1 MYVSI
6 KQVAKSQVS
15 HETFYNVFAKSSEVE
30 HISVDIEST
39 LGNYIPLEEYVKLAV
54 SLMPLDHLVLVAA
67 RLVMARL
74 EIINPKLFPRK
85 NASDE
90 VMESKSQR
98 FIELTEH
105 FSASVVD
112 IEVFKDSVT
121 AKNTMR
127 LGSRLDEKLDK
138 LLSLPSSV
146 KPKDHPIEFAKVMA
160 VRELN
165 DLIELYRKTLIDQD
179 IESYKVVEHLSAALA
194 NNSIC
199 CDDANKGINR
209 YQGFAEYCVKAPV
222 SRDSYL
228 GHCVVVLFA

>member
-6 KQVAKSQVS
+6 KQVAKSPVS
-15 HETFYNVFAKSSEVE
+15 QETFYNVFAKSDVVA

-54 SLMPLDHLVLVAA
+54 SLMPLDHLVLMTA
-67 RLVMARL
+67 RLVMASL

-85 NASDE
+85 NASAE
-90 VMESKSQR
+90 ISESKAQH
-98 FIELTEH
+98 FIELTRNLSAGLVDVEEFKLRVMDSGDLK
-105 FSASVVD
+105 FSR
-112 IEVFKDSVT
+112 
-121 AKNTMR
+121 M
-127 LGSRLDEKLDK
+127 LDN

-160 VRELN
+160 VREL
-165 DLIELYRKTLIDQD
+165 IELIDLYRPTLADRPV
-179 IESYKVVEHLSAALA
+179 ESYKVVERLAATLA

-209 YQGFAEYCVKAPV
+209 YQGFAEHCVTAPV

-228 GHCVVVLFA
+228 GHCVGALFSEA